1 MKVTLEKL
9 PASQIGFDIEVEGA
23 KSQAIYDRIVKDL
36 TRTMQVPGFRKGKA
50 PTQLVL
56 RQVGTARLK
65 VNVLEELLE
74 KTLNEALAENKE
86 VKDKALGGFQ
96 LITNI
101 EDLVLT
107 FTPGQ
112 EVSFKAAIDVEPEVT
127 LNKYQGFTV
136 QAEEIKPD
144 LSEVDRT
151 LNEFQVRKATIVPI
165 EDRPVALNDVVT
177 VDLKVLDRATGEVLP
192 DAGEDDFQL
201 DVDEKAFIPEVITAI
216 IGAAIDDVV
225 EVEAIFPEEYS
236 PEEYVG
242 KEIKYVVTIKSIK
255 GRELPAL
262 DDEFAQSISDKETIA
277 ELREMLEKRVIN
289 EAESKTQANKERAI
303 LDALTAE
310 LEVDLPVTLL
320 QQELDFLVRQQA
332 NYLQERID
340 PAMAKQLF
348 TKELVKEM
356 RRISQP
362 EAVNRLRRKVA
373 LDKIA
378 ELENLT
384 VDDAELKERVAETLE
399 AIKDPNIDPARL
411 ASLIHEEMK
420 TEIAVKWLI
429 EHSEIELVEQ
439 GSLKPE
445 ILESISPETD
455 ADVVTVDATSEEA

>member
-101 EDLVLT
+101 EELVLT

-136 QAEEIKPD
+136 QAEEIKSD

-225 EVEAIFPEEYS
+225 EVESIFPEEYS

-411 ASLIHEEMK
+411 AGFIHEEMK

-455 ADVVTVDATSEEA
+455 ADIVTVDATSEEA